1 MISTPADQVT
11 AVVLRGPRYSHV
23 RYTLSIHLFSPS
35 VYDLLQHGG
44 VGVLCAKLLTIEVID
59 VAEEAL
65 TALDKLSRQ
74 HGYGRV
80 RDCVSGSLTLT

>member
-1 MISTPADQVT
+1 MRFMLPYTW
-11 AVVLRGPRYSHV
+11 SH
-23 RYTLSIHLFSPS
+23 RECLIY
-35 VYDLLQHGG
+35 LQHGG

-80 RDCVSGSLTLT
+80 RDFVVSFVGVGLHHTNVTRRLT

>member
-1 MISTPADQVT
+1 MLP
-11 AVVLRGPRYSHV
+11 
-23 RYTLSIHLFSPS
+23 IHLVSPS
-35 VYDLLQHGG
+35 VSNVLQHGG

-80 RDCVSGSLTLT
+80 RDCLVFSVGVGLHHTNVTRRLT